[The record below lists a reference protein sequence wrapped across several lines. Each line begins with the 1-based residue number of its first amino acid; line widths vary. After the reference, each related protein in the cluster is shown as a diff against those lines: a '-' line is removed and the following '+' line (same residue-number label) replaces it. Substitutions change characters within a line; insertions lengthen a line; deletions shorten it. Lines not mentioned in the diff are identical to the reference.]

1 MPDLGDDFFR
11 HREKG
16 LVGMAQPPKD
26 NGGAVTVRMKPGA
39 ALTGEF
45 VDEDGRP
52 RVSVDLEL
60 TLRTTEGVVM
70 TAFPERVITDREKWT
85 RHSLSCFIFTSP
97 RSLVLP
103 QSSPFLTGN
112 RPLPFPSESW
122 YSYVRSKAPMRNRLR
137 DIAMIGVPPRGR
149 DHLWKSFWS
158 HPHHIGRCRRFA
170 WHREFHDMED
180 QPDAANMPGPERS

>member
-39 ALTGEF
+39 ALTGQL

-70 TAFPERVITDREKWT
+70 TAFPERVITDRE
-85 RHSLSCFIFTSP
+85 
-97 RSLVLP
+97 
-103 QSSPFLTGN
+103 
-112 RPLPFPSESW
+112 
-122 YSYVRSKAPMRNRLR
+122 
-137 DIAMIGVPPRGR
+137 
-149 DHLWKSFWS
+149 
-158 HPHHIGRCRRFA
+158 RRFRIGA
-170 WHREFHDMED
+170 LLPTYEYQLSEGKGNGRLPVRKGLDWGKTKDLGDVKMKHDKE
-180 QPDAANMPGPERS
+180 